1 MLVIK
6 VNRTHLI
13 IKSVQWWR
21 HRVSLNV
28 YLFLSDIQFNFF
40 FSLTRYSISFNYL
53 WAPLALNKIFL
64 SGPEQRNHGLW
75 RFERKVV
82 FFSGGY
88 ITMWNCQWNKSY
100 NKCIKSTK
108 HDIYLIL
115 EANMTDWLIHWNIFP
130 FLWWRTSL
138 QMSRS
143 ECKIN
148 QKLSVRSI
156 PGKIK
161 YFVLFLVYFEG
172 KHRNNCECY
181 PCLFLSVSHL
191 LSMLQLES
199 LSH

>member
-1 MLVIK
+1 MKIWE
-6 VNRTHLI
+6 
-13 IKSVQWWR
+13 KSR
-21 HRVSLNV
+21 
-28 YLFLSDIQFNFF
+28 
-40 FSLTRYSISFNYL
+40 
-53 WAPLALNKIFL
+53 
-64 SGPEQRNHGLW
+64 
-75 RFERKVV
+75 

-148 QKLSVRSI
+148 QKLSGRSI
-156 PGKIK
+156 PGRIK
-161 YFVLFLVYFEG
+161 YFITSLVYFEE
-172 KHRNNCECY
+172 KHRKNCECC
-181 PCLFLSVSHL
+181 PCHFQSVSHL
-191 LSMLQLES
+191 LSMLRLES
-199 LSH
+199 LNRSQCLLVGLKMDTKGLRMTQNR

>member
-1 MLVIK
+1 MNAVMKMQRISLNLYLLDQIF
-6 VNRTHLI
+6 HLI
-13 IKSVQWWR
+13 FSFFWP
-21 HRVSLNV
+21 
-28 YLFLSDIQFNFF
+28 DIQIN
-40 FSLTRYSISFNYL
+40 LYL
-53 WAPLALNKIFL
+53 RAPPTLNKIFL
-64 SGPEQRNHGLW
+64 SGPEQRNHELW
-75 RFERKVV
+75 IFEWKIV
-82 FFSGGY
+82 FFL
-88 ITMWNCQWNKSY
+88 QWWIHINVKLPMECELQQMY
-100 NKCIKSTK
+100 K
-108 HDIYLIL
+108 IYKTLHLL
-115 EANMTDWLIHWNIFP
+115 EANMADWLIYWNIFP

-156 PGKIK
+156 PGKMK

>member
-1 MLVIK
+1 MVIS
-6 VNRTHLI
+6 VN
-13 IKSVQWWR
+13 KAR
-21 HRVSLNV
+21 HMMNAVMKMQGVSLNL
-28 YLFLSDIQFNFF
+28 YLFDQIFNLIFTCELLWHWTKYFCLDLNKEIMNYEYLKEKSF
-40 FSLTRYSISFNYL
+40 FSSVVDTYQCEIANGI
-53 WAPLALNKIFL
+53 WATTNVLNL
-64 SGPEQRNHGLW
+64 QTQHLR
-75 RFERKVV
+75 
-82 FFSGGY
+82 
-88 ITMWNCQWNKSY
+88 
-100 NKCIKSTK
+100 
-108 HDIYLIL
+108 
-115 EANMTDWLIHWNIFP
+115 EANMTDWLIDLNIFP

-172 KHRNNCECY
+172 KHRKNCECY